1 MDTVFGVSFNGGGAC
16 GVDMIITQLCY
27 ETFLRF
33 HFTSYSSFSPCTRI
47 LIILAHRT
55 HTVVLATD
63 QVNARS
69 ILMYQ
74 QNLDKIAELSSH
86 SAMGVSGPNCDLV
99 NFSEYISKNLALYEL
114 SNDGMKLSTHAQA
127 NFCRG
132 ELAKALRKG
141 PFQVNVILG
150 GYDDKVP
157 GGGSLYVMD
166 YMGSLNKAN
175 FGVQGYASNFCL
187 SIMDRDWAKGMDED
201 MAVKLVE
208 KCIRELEMRF
218 LINQKNF
225 IIKVIDKGGVRTLK
239 YGADPTDN

>member
-1 MDTVFGVSFNGGGAC
+1 M
-16 GVDMIITQLCY
+16 GVDMIITHLCH
-27 ETFLRF
+27 ETFNDSRF
-33 HFTSYSSFSPCTRI
+33 HFSLCNHPI
-47 LIILAHRT
+47 LLLFLLVHVFYHTHT

-150 GYDDKVP
+150 GYDEKVP

-208 KCIRELEMRF
+208 KCIQELEMRF

>member
-1 MDTVFGVSFNGGGAC
+1 
-16 GVDMIITQLCY
+16 MI
-27 ETFLRF
+27 
-33 HFTSYSSFSPCTRI
+33 
-47 LIILAHRT
+47 
-55 HTVVLATD
+55 LATD

-99 NFSEYISKNLALYEL
+99 NFSEYISKNLKLYEL

-150 GYDDKVP
+150 GYDEKTP
-157 GGGSLYVMD
+157 TGGSLYAMD
-166 YMGSLNKAN
+166 YMGSLVKAKY
-175 FGVQGYASNFCL
+175 GAQGHASNFCL
-187 SIMDRDWAKGMDED
+187 SIMDRDWGEGMTED
-201 MAVKLVE
+201 QAVALVE
-208 KCIRELEMRF
+208 KCMKELQMRF
-218 LINQKNF
+218 LINQSNF
-225 IIKVIDKGGVRTLK
+225 IIKCIDKEGVRTLK
-239 YGADPTDN
+239 FGADPTDN

>member
-1 MDTVFGVSFNGGGAC
+1 MDTVFGVSYKGG
-16 GVDMIITQLCY
+16 
-27 ETFLRF
+27 
-33 HFTSYSSFSPCTRI
+33 
-47 LIILAHRT
+47 
-55 HTVVLATD
+55 VVIATD

-150 GYDDKVP
+150 GYDENVP
-157 GGGSLYVMD
+157 NGGSLYVMD
-166 YMGSLNKAN
+166 YLGSCQKVNYGA
-175 FGVQGYASNFCL
+175 QGYASNFTL
-187 SIMDRDWAKGMDED
+187 SIMDRDWEEGLNEEQ
-201 MAVKLVE
+201 AVKIVE
-208 KCIRELEMRF
+208 HCIRELNMRF
-218 LINQKNF
+218 LLNQSNF
-225 IIKVIDKGGVRTLK
+225 IIKVVDKDGVRTVK
-239 YGADPTDN
+239 ADSDPTDN

>member
-1 MDTVFGVSFNGGGAC
+1 MDTVFGVSYDGG
-16 GVDMIITQLCY
+16 
-27 ETFLRF
+27 
-33 HFTSYSSFSPCTRI
+33 
-47 LIILAHRT
+47 
-55 HTVVLATD
+55 VVIATD

-99 NFSEYISKNLALYEL
+99 RFSEYISKNISLYEL

-150 GYDDKVP
+150 GYDEKTP
-157 GGGSLYVMD
+157 TGGSLYLMD
-166 YMGSLNKAN
+166 YMGSCLKAKY
-175 FGVQGYASNFCL
+175 GAQGYASNFCL
-187 SIMDRDWAKGMDED
+187 SIMDRDWSEGMNEGQ
-201 MAVKLVE
+201 AVDLVE
-208 KCIRELEMRF
+208 KSIRELKMRF
-218 LINQKNF
+218 LINQENF
-225 IIKVIDKGGVRTLK
+225 IIKVIDKEGVRTLK